1 MFEFNFNLPDN
12 LKTYGSRF
20 ALGGVLA
27 AIGIGIVKLIKEGNE
42 PVETIYEVQS
52 RTWTR
57 TISISKR
64 KLVKESD
71 WKAPTGAKILDTRW
85 EFKEMKKV
93 PSGVDASGNTTYK
106 EVPEYATKYYYEV
119 YKWVYDRQKTVSD
132 SEQFFGDTMT
142 VPFYPDPDSLDADE
156 KVTDRSAK
164 YTAVFR
170 NTETGEL
177 KTFPLEFDI
186 WNSVA
191 VGSKVIITTTKWA
204 PNSIKKIQTIA

>member
-1 MFEFNFNLPDN
+1 MFNFNVPDN

-27 AIGIGIVKLIKEGNE
+27 AIGVGIVKIIKEGNE
-42 PVETIYEVQS
+42 PIETIYEVQS

-57 TISISKR
+57 TTDISKR

-93 PSGVDASGNTTYK
+93 PSGIDANGNTTYK
-106 EVPEYATKYYYEV
+106 EVAEYATKYYYEI
-119 YKWVYDRQKTVSD
+119 YKWVFDRRRTASD
-132 SEQFFGDTMT
+132 SERFFGDTMAI
-142 VPFYPDPDSLDADE
+142 PRYPDPDTLGEDE
-156 KVTDRSAK
+156 KVSGHSAH
-164 YTAVFR
+164 YTAVLR

-186 WNSVA
+186 WNSIGA
-191 VGSKVIITTTKWA
+191 GSRVIVTTTKWA
-204 PNSIKKIQTIA
+204 PNSVKKLQTIA